1 MSVQV
6 VPLQQ
11 HLGVFSF
18 MVIDLHGPMHGS
30 QVVVRAF
37 QKDWYERRRVES
49 SDFDHHSDAS
59 FKHVLSEVGI
69 VHNFGK
75 QVTQEVVEAVW
86 QHLLEIRANSSDP
99 SIFVDHV
106 TTGFDSGSAW
116 VRSNV
121 ATMAMPVVT
130 YVDIDEA
137 TMADIGFIKPVSLA
151 ARHRDCAVN

>member
-1 MSVQV
+1 MSVQL

-18 MVIDLHGPMHGS
+18 MVIDLHGPMHGT

-37 QKDWYERRRVES
+37 QKEWYERRRRETN
-49 SDFDHHSDAS
+49 DFDHHSDAS
-59 FKHVLSEVGI
+59 FSHVLGEVGI

-86 QHLLEIRANSSDP
+86 QHLLQIRTNASDP

-106 TTGFDSGSAW
+106 TTGFDSGTSW

-121 ATMAMPVVT
+121 ATMAVPVVT
-130 YVDIDEA
+130 YHDIDDA
-137 TMADIGFIKPVSLA
+137 AMIDFGFIKPVSLA
-151 ARHRDCAVN
+151 SLHRERAVN